1 MATRAE
7 QRVDARATATGMSPQ
22 VSTRTERDTLGEVA
36 VPADALW
43 GAQTQRAVENYP
55 ISGYRAFPAF
65 IRAIVMVKK
74 AAALANAEA
83 GRLDRERRDAIVW
96 ACDEVLAGRYHDHF
110 VVDVFQAGA
119 GVSFHMNTNEVL
131 ANLADRK
138 LGGRLGTYTKVHPN
152 DHVNVAQST
161 NDVTPT
167 AMRLAHLELTKP
179 LAEEL
184 DRLADVL
191 DRKAG
196 EYGDCVKPG
205 RTHLQDAVPITFGQ
219 EFGGWANRLRSA
231 ASRIRGARTELC
243 QLGIGGT
250 AAGTGLNA
258 DPKFRERVC
267 KYLADWTGEPIVP
280 ADDLF
285 AAMQS
290 TAAFLRTSSGMRTA
304 AVELASIA
312 NDVRLLVSG
321 PRTGFGELVLPAVQ
335 PGSSIM
341 PGKVNPA
348 IAEMV
353 DQVCFQV
360 IGNDTAVML
369 GAQAGQLELNVMMPG
384 INYAICFSATIL
396 TNATRQFRVMCI
408 EGMRVDR
415 ERAKELLDD
424 SPSLIVTALSPHVG
438 YARAAALVKRALA
451 ERRPLL
457 DVALEEKVMPEADL
471 RRVLDPLSMTRGG
484 VME

>member
-1 MATRAE
+1 MPTR
-7 QRVDARATATGMSPQ
+7 R
-22 VSTRTERDTLGEVA
+22 ERDTLGEVD

-43 GAQTQRAVENYP
+43 GAQTQRAIENYP
-55 ISGYRAFPAF
+55 ISGQRAFPAF
-65 IRAIVMVKK
+65 IRAIVRVKR

-83 GRLDRERRDAIVW
+83 GRLDAERREAIVR
-96 ACDEVLAGRYHDHF
+96 ACDEVIAGEHHDQF

-119 GVSFHMNTNEVL
+119 GVSFHMNVNEVL
-131 ANLADRK
+131 ANRAEQI
-138 LGGRLGTYTKVHPN
+138 LGGELGRYARVHPN
-152 DHVNVAQST
+152 DHVNMAQST

-167 AMRLAHLELTKP
+167 AMRLAHLELTRD
-179 LAEEL
+179 LVDEL
-184 DRLADVL
+184 DKLGEALSKKAAEHADS
-191 DRKAG
+191 
-196 EYGDCVKPG
+196 VKPG

-219 EFGGWANRLRSA
+219 ELGGWATRMRSA
-231 ASRIRGARTELC
+231 AARIRGTRAELC
-243 QLGIGGT
+243 EVGIGGT

-258 DPKFRERVC
+258 DPRFRERVC
-267 KYLADWTGEPIVP
+267 RHLAEWTGDPIVP
-280 ADDLF
+280 AKDLF

-290 TAAFLRTSSGMRTA
+290 TAVFLRTSSGMRTA

-321 PRTGFGELVLPAVQ
+321 PRAGFGELVLPVVQ

-396 TNATRQFRVMCI
+396 TNATRQFRTRCV
-408 EGMRVDR
+408 EGLRVDR
-415 ERAKELLDD
+415 ERAQELLDA
-424 SPSLIVTALSPHVG
+424 SPGLMATALSPHIG
-438 YARAAALVKRALA
+438 YARAAALAKRALA
-451 ERRPLL
+451 ERRTLL
-457 DVALEEKVMPEADL
+457 EVALEEKVMPEADL
-471 RRVLDPLSMTRGG
+471 RRVLDPLPMTRGG